1 MPPDAHRPF
10 SPRRRIGVLA
20 ALTTA
25 AALAVAACGGSSSG
39 GSSSSSSSSSAAADK
54 SPIIVGAA
62 VARSGLASPFDQPPL
77 NSFKLAMKQINA
89 RGGIAGRRI
98 ELIEGDTQSDIGR
111 TPAVATDLIA
121 RKANV
126 LLVTCDYDFGA
137 PAANVAQQKGVVS
150 FSLCATSPKFGVQ
163 GVGDKAYSPAAS
175 IGNEAAALATY
186 AIQQGWKKADLML
199 DPSLAYTRG
208 LCKAFESFYKQLGG
222 SIVGRQPLR
231 QDGVSTGPQINRLR
245 SSGAQVA
252 LMCSYPPG
260 GASVVRAVRAAG
272 VDLPLM
278 SGNSFG
284 GAFWVKAAPGISDF
298 YVVTNTSTFGDDP
311 NPAVNRL
318 VQQYVETY
326 GDQPSTTQAVM
337 GYSIAQMLQ
346 EAIGKAKSTDGA
358 AVAAQLNKLSNFPT
372 MSGSVTYT
380 ATDHIPLNRELEI
393 VRFTKGKPQFVQK
406 VTPKIKVTLA
416 DGAA

>member
-10 SPRRRIGVLA
+10 SPRRRPGVMA
-20 ALTTA
+20 ALATAA
-25 AALAVAACGGSSSG
+25 AALAVAACGGSSGG
-39 GSSSSSSSSSAAADK
+39 GSSSSSGSTSADK
-54 SPIIVGAA
+54 SPIVVGAA

-89 RGGIAGRRI
+89 EGGIDGRRI

-121 RKANV
+121 RKAQV

-137 PAANVAQQKGVVS
+137 PAANVAQQKGLVS

-186 AIQQGWKKADLML
+186 AIQQGWTKADLML

-222 SIVGRQPLR
+222 SVVGRQPLR
-231 QDGVSTGPQINRLR
+231 QDGVSTGPQVNRLR

-252 LMCSYPPG
+252 LMCTYPPG
-260 GASVVRAVRAAG
+260 GASVVRAIRAAG
-272 VDLPLM
+272 VDMPLM

-311 NPAVNRL
+311 NPAVNKL
-318 VQQYVETY
+318 VQQYVEAY
-326 GDQPSTTQAVM
+326 GEQPSTTQAVM
-337 GYSIAQMLQ
+337 GYSIAQMLK

-358 AVAAQLNKLSNFPT
+358 AVAAQLDKLSNFPT

-406 VTPKIKVTLA
+406 VTPKVKVTLA